1 MLFCRIVVLI
11 FLYLITRIDN
21 FFSKNKMSKSPFSPE
36 SQMMSHGYHAHE
48 HQGSVKAPLFQ
59 TSTFAFK
66 TAGEGKAYF
75 ELAYGLREPKP
86 GEKAGMIYSRVNNPT
101 LENAEKR
108 LALWDRGEEAAL
120 FASGM
125 AAISTTMFTFL
136 RPGDLLLF
144 GSPVY
149 GGTDHFIHHI
159 LPRFGIKT
167 LMFTARDSR
176 ADILGRIEN
185 QFPGEK
191 PALIYV
197 ETPGNPTNSIID
209 IEMCASLSRQF
220 STPERETVLAVDNT
234 FLGPVFQH
242 PLKFG
247 AHLVIYSATKFIGG
261 HSDMVAGAC
270 VGSHRLIST
279 IKGTRTFMGSMLD
292 PHSAWLIMRSLETLN
307 VRMEQQVKGATRVAA
322 FLKSHPKVKTIH
334 YLGFLQDDDS
344 QKRIFEKQCLSAG
357 SMVAFEVVGGEEEAF
372 RFLDNLSLFKL
383 AVSLGSTESLAE
395 HPATMTHV
403 DVSPEDRQKLGITPA
418 LVRLSIGLEDPDDLI
433 EVVRRALDAV

>member
-1 MLFCRIVVLI
+1 
-11 FLYLITRIDN
+11 
-21 FFSKNKMSKSPFSPE
+21 MSKSHFSPE
-36 SQMMSHGYHAHE
+36 SQMMSHGYQAYE
-48 HQGSVKAPLFQ
+48 HCGSVKAPLFQ

-66 TAGEGKAYF
+66 TASEGKAFF
-75 ELAYGLREPKP
+75 ELAYGLREPKT
-86 GEKAGMIYSRVNNPT
+86 GEELGMIYSRVNNPT
-101 LENAEKR
+101 LETAEKR
-108 LALWDRGEEAAL
+108 LALWDKGEEAAL

-159 LPRFGIKT
+159 LPQFGVKT
-167 LMFTARDSR
+167 VMFTAEDSR
-176 ADILGRIEN
+176 ADIVKRVET

-191 PALIYV
+191 PVFIYV

-209 IEMCASLSRQF
+209 IEMCASLSEHF
-220 STPERETVLAVDNT
+220 SISGRNCILAVDNT

-242 PLKFG
+242 PLEFG

-261 HSDMVAGAC
+261 HSDLVAGAC
-270 VGSHRLIST
+270 VGSHHLIAT

-292 PHSAWLIMRSLETLN
+292 PHSSWLIMRSLETLK
-307 VRMEQQVKGATRVAA
+307 VRMEQQVKGAACVAE
-322 FLKSHPKVKTIH
+322 FLKSHPKVKAMH
-334 YLGFLQDDDS
+334 YLGFLEDS
-344 QKRIFEKQCLSAG
+344 GEQRRIFEKQCLAAG
-357 SMVAFEVVGGEEEAF
+357 SMVAFEVKGGEAEAF

-433 EVVRRALDAV
+433 EVVRHALDAV